1 MEGKAFDF
9 PYLLKR
15 RITTGISYE
24 ATLGGEVER
33 PKGPRFEPSSAPVKS
48 RDYPFLDNPFFGFG

>member
-24 ATLGGEVER
+24 ATLGGEAETTLPAIYKFSFSFTV
-33 PKGPRFEPSSAPVKS
+33 
-48 RDYPFLDNPFFGFG
+48 